1 MAQTPFL
8 YPHLTSCLEAKYKL
22 SDCFENYLLMYRLS
36 KKVLEAGDGVQFK
49 SDFDLAEYLRGSLVV
64 VLTWLSP
71 LSIIISLFAL
81 KRVRESLSY
90 L

>member
-1 MAQTPFL
+1 
-8 YPHLTSCLEAKYKL
+8 
-22 SDCFENYLLMYRLS
+22 MYRLS